1 MAGSDVGATGV
12 SPVPPGDDAARLS
25 ICATAEGEGSAACFP
40 AVGFFSPSGCNGA
53 GDFISSAMLNVYRH
67 MKIGRTSYWES
78 FLLTVLTPGRLK
90 AFDKVANAQCVGFA
104 MTMTCNRV
112 GASGRF
118 DQNVRPQNARRNLHR
133 CYLGSGNAFFAAAE
147 HPPFYPSDS
156 QRIDYN
162 PSREKKVSLGP
173 AAGAETLI
181 WGGCA
186 EICRVWSRRSYTH
199 SSAPFFHI
207 HTYPTMRIAR
217 KIRIS
222 IRPKTPRDLNLTAH
236 GKRKIVS
243 TSNTTNSMAMM

>member
-1 MAGSDVGATGV
+1 MLERRA
-12 SPVPPGDDAARLS
+12 SPPSRQAMTPPGSRFAPQRKGKVPLHAFLQWASSRLPVAMEREILFLQPCLMS
-25 ICATAEGEGSAACFP
+25 IVIRKSAA
-40 AVGFFSPSGCNGA
+40 
-53 GDFISSAMLNVYRH
+53 
-67 MKIGRTSYWES
+67 SYWES
-78 FLLTVLTPGRLK
+78 FLLTVLAPGRLK
-90 AFDKVANAQCVGFA
+90 AFDKVANAQCICFPMPVAGDGI
-104 MTMTCNRV
+104 R
-112 GASGRF
+112 ASGRF

-222 IRPKTPRDLNLTAH
+222 IRPKTPSDLNLTAH

-243 TSNTTNSMAMM
+243 TSNTTNSIAMM